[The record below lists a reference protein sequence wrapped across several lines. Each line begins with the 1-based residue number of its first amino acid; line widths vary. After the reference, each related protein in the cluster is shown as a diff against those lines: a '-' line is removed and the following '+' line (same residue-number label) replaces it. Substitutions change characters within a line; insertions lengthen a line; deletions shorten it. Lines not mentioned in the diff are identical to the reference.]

1 MSTVL
6 RVLPLATP
14 IVLLTAVSMLAQTYF
29 AERTSPKD
37 NRVMAENPWY
47 ANLPANRWIELEAG
61 PNSPI
66 GFRTDHAGAVYVPER
81 NSVFL
86 FGSDSHLRNFDNGL
100 LELQLDDMR
109 WHLPY
114 VPSPRY
120 AMRTDKQGRR
130 ISGVARLLPWPMH
143 IYDAMVYDQ
152 RNRELLV
159 LSGAKHSFVA
169 APGTQADPLWAYSPA
184 RDRWRILNTNRNP
197 DPNFFAAGTA
207 YDPIGGTVLAYAGI
221 AADTPFIAPASEDEI
236 GRTGVWQLSSDR
248 KGWIRRA
255 DKAQHWGWFNL
266 EYDALNRS
274 LAVFGGKKN
283 DSAVWVYETSQG
295 ADGNGDLRTLIPDG
309 DACPG
314 GYYFPASYNS
324 KLGVTLILP
333 PDPPSGISITCVYD
347 RRNNTYTRIPGAELR
362 WLGLNFMLVYA
373 SKIDVHILIAG
384 SFSRNERTSV
394 WALKL
399 DRTVLRR

>member
-1 MSTVL
+1 
-6 RVLPLATP
+6 
-14 IVLLTAVSMLAQTYF
+14 MLAQTYF

-152 RNRELLV
+152 RNRERGQYAEDRTHGQVTEHVEPAVV
-159 LSGAKHSFVA
+159 LGEIL
-169 APGTQADPLWAYSPA
+169 GQA
-184 RDRWRILNTNRNP
+184 I
-197 DPNFFAAGTA
+197 
-207 YDPIGGTVLAYAGI
+207 
-221 AADTPFIAPASEDEI
+221 
-236 GRTGVWQLSSDR
+236 
-248 KGWIRRA
+248 
-255 DKAQHWGWFNL
+255 QHWYL
-266 EYDALNRS
+266 
-274 LAVFGGKKN
+274 
-283 DSAVWVYETSQG
+283 
-295 ADGNGDLRTLIPDG
+295 
-309 DACPG
+309 
-314 GYYFPASYNS
+314 
-324 KLGVTLILP
+324 
-333 PDPPSGISITCVYD
+333 
-347 RRNNTYTRIPGAELR
+347 
-362 WLGLNFMLVYA
+362 
-373 SKIDVHILIAG
+373 
-384 SFSRNERTSV
+384 SR
-394 WALKL
+394 
-399 DRTVLRR
+399 